1 MSNNS
6 IRIMLWIITGA
17 ISLFGLIMVVS
28 TTAGAGAGHGAQYG
42 FIIKQLAAFIIGIGG
57 AMCVS
62 YFGTQRMREF
72 WFIALVTIVTLG
84 MLLAVQV
91 VGQQINGARRWID
104 LGPINLQPAELAK
117 LSLIVVLAWQL
128 NHVAEKVR
136 LHWHGVLAPC
146 MVFGV
151 AALLVYMTRDLGSVL
166 VMAGVVWTM
175 LFFAKARWLYLTLVG
190 LGMLPLVAYYA
201 VFDTFYRFMRI
212 NAFLNPWDST
222 NAATYHLQ
230 QSFIAIGSGGMHG
243 VGLGQSST
251 FLPEDH
257 TDFIFAR
264 VCQETGI
271 IGACVLACLYF
282 IFVVIGLSI
291 ANYTRDRHQRLL
303 AIGATMVIGIQAFW
317 NMLVVV
323 GSVPTKGLTLPFM
336 SYGGTSMVVC
346 LLAVG
351 ILDAVIRQPVRM
363 QDSLVCSSARLGAL
377 TTKRQRRYKTKTV

>member
-6 IRIMLWIITGA
+6 LRIMLWLVTGA
-17 ISLFGLIMVVS
+17 LAMFGMVMVLS
-28 TTAGAGAGHGAQYG
+28 TTAGAGSIEGAQYS
-42 FIIKQLAAFIIGIGG
+42 FIIKQIAAFIIGIAG

-62 YFGTQRMREF
+62 YFGTGRMRQF
-72 WFIALVTIVTLG
+72 WFVAAATLITLG
-84 MLLAVQV
+84 MLIAVQII
-91 VGQQINGARRWID
+91 GNQINGARRWID

-117 LSLIVVLAWQL
+117 LSLIVILAWQL

-136 LHWHGVLAPC
+136 LHWHGVVLPLMA
-146 MVFGV
+146 FSV
-151 AALLVYMTRDLGSVL
+151 AAILVYLTRDLGSVL

-175 LFFAKARWLYLTLVG
+175 LFFAKARWLYVTLLG

-201 VFDTFYRFMRI
+201 VFDTFYRYMRI

-243 VGLGQSST
+243 VGLGQAST

-271 IGACVLACLYF
+271 IGAMTLACLYF
-282 IFVVIGLSI
+282 LFVVIGMSI

-303 AIGATMVIGIQAFW
+303 AVGASMVIGIQAFW

-323 GSVPTKGLTLPFM
+323 GAVPTKGLTLPFM

-351 ILDAVIRQPVRM
+351 ILDAVIRQPIRLE
-363 QDSLVCSSARLGAL
+363 DPLSCHTARLGAV
-377 TTKRQRRYKTKTV
+377 TTKRKRRLKTKAV